1 MAIPY
6 KDYVTPG
13 SNVKV
18 QDYLRHSSI
27 KVSGS
32 WAPIEDVQVKDGG
45 AWRDVK
51 EVHVKSGGSWR
62 LVHEGEHFHFIQ
74 AFSAFLDGEWN
85 IPNWVANTAGYS
97 GNKIKGVVILGNKN
111 DQNAGNYSRQLN
123 LGNFS
128 SDSIIYL
135 RLQLNSTIIPAGGNG
150 GNVGNNGQNGQRGLY
165 SRTNFILD
173 NAGMICGGGGGGAGG
188 NDSNYTYP
196 VEQAF
201 GCMKGST
208 CYQTDNVT
216 EFVPGGGGGGGA
228 GYPTSNTGRGGNG
241 GSQSYNGAN
250 GQLYGGGGGGGAAQN
265 GTSNAGGDGGNLGQ
279 NGQDTPGG
287 GSPGNSGTAIDG
299 WSYRVSQAGNGDGT
313 INGPKVN

>member
-1 MAIPY
+1 MCIRDRPY

-18 QDYLRHSSI
+18 QEYLRHSSI
-27 KVSGS
+27 KVGGS

-74 AFSAFLDGEWN
+74 AFSSFLDGEWN

-201 GCMKGST
+201 GCIVGFSGKIINIENLKIRRKNRTNTILYHRDQDDIVS
-208 CYQTDNVT
+208 
-216 EFVPGGGGGGGA
+216 
-228 GYPTSNTGRGGNG
+228 PTHLLEAKDFFLRE
-241 GSQSYNGAN
+241 
-250 GQLYGGGGGGGAAQN
+250 
-265 GTSNAGGDGGNLGQ
+265 
-279 NGQDTPGG
+279 
-287 GSPGNSGTAIDG
+287 
-299 WSYRVSQAGNGDGT
+299 
-313 INGPKVN
+313 KVNIETHLIKNCGHHIPIDASSICLLYTSPSPRDLSTARMPSSA